1 MAPTWLQPFDPAFR
15 DAVQAVL
22 DDPGPA
28 PLACFDAD
36 GTLWSEDIGEAFL
49 RWLIAG
55 HLLPNHDCAKD
66 VYADYEA
73 RVEVDR
79 AEGYAWAVRL
89 MAGLPVEDVVRWSR
103 QLAHAWPCYRP
114 AMADLARGLAAA
126 GVEVWIV
133 SATNRWTVTEGG
145 RLMGFAPERVI
156 GMSVEVADGRLTD
169 RAERPLIANAG
180 KVEAIGR
187 VIGRRP
193 DLAFGDSKGDFEML
207 CDARQPLVVGRRDK
221 PASLLPIAAERGW
234 PIHLF

>member
-36 GTLWSEDIGEAFL
+36 GTLWSEDLGEAFF

-55 HLLPNHDCAKD
+55 HLLPRHDCDGD
-66 VYADYEA
+66 VYGDYEA
-73 RVEVDR
+73 RVAKSR
-79 AEGYAWAVRL
+79 AEGYSWAVQA
-89 MAGLPVEDVVRWSR
+89 MAGLAAEDVVRWSR
-103 QLAHAWPCYRP
+103 QLAHAWPNYRP
-114 AMADLARGLAAA
+114 EMGALARGLADA

-145 RLMGFAPERVI
+145 RLMGFDPRRVI
-156 GMSVEVADGRLTD
+156 GMSVHVEDGRLT
-169 RAERPLIANAG
+169 ERPEYPLIANAG
-180 KVEAIGR
+180 KVEAIAR

-193 DLAFGDSKGDFEML
+193 DLAFGDSKGDLEML
-207 CDARQPLVVGRRDK
+207 IDARQALVVGRHDK
-221 PASLLPIAAERGW
+221 PASLLPVARERGW
-234 PIHLF
+234 PVHLF